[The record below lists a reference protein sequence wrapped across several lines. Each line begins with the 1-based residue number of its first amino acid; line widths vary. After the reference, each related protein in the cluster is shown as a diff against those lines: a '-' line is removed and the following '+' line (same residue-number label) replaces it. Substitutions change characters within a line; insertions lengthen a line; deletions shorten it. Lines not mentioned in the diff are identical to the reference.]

1 MFVDD
6 NEVILTKREFDILHE
21 LILNQG
27 KILTREI
34 LMERVWQYEYI
45 GNIRIVDNHIK
56 NIRKKIGDD
65 IIQTIR
71 GVGYKIDKIY

>member
-1 MFVDD
+1 
-6 NEVILTKREFDILHE
+6 
-21 LILNQG
+21 
-27 KILTREI
+27 
-34 LMERVWQYEYI
+34 MERVWQYEYI